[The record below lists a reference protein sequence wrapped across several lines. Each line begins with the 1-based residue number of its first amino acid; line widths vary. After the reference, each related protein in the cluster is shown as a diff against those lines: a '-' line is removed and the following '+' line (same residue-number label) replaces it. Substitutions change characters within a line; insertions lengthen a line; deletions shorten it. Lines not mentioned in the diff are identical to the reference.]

1 MILYS
6 LGLFIAIGS
15 LVYAY
20 LTGEDLNIALA
31 VLGVIMMFFGNKV
44 IGMYDD

>member
-6 LGLFIAIGS
+6 LGLIIALGS

-20 LTGEDLNIALA
+20 LTGEDLNIILA
-31 VLGVIMMFFGNKV
+31 GSGVVMMFFGNKV